1 MSGEGRLADVAA
13 AILVGGASTRMG
25 RDKAGL
31 ELEGTPAAVRLARLV
46 DALFGEVLLVGGA
59 PAPGAPG
66 RAVADPPGEPCS
78 LRGLV
83 GALGAA
89 RAPRVLVLAT
99 DLPLATPDL
108 LLALVAF
115 PEADVVAPRTAA
127 GLEPLCALYRREAAL
142 PVARARLAR
151 GALSLQGLLGELSL
165 ATLAD
170 ADLAAVDPDGSALLN
185 VNTPED
191 LARARALLA
200 ARRAAADAPRPAR
213 AGRA

>member
-1 MSGEGRLADVAA
+1 MSGAGRLADVAA
-13 AILVGGASTRMG
+13 AILVGGASIRMG
-25 RDKAGL
+25 RDKSAL
-31 ELEGTPAAVRLARLV
+31 ELEGTPAAARLARLAA
-46 DALFGEVLLVGGA
+46 ALFGDVILVGGV
-59 PAPGAPG
+59 PPPGTPG

-83 GALGAA
+83 GALAAA

-99 DLPLATPDL
+99 DLALATPDL

-115 PEADVVAPRTAA
+115 PEADVVVPRSAG
-127 GLEPLCALYRREAAL
+127 GLEPLCALYRREAVL

-151 GALSLQGLLGELSL
+151 GALSLQGVLGELSL
-165 ATLAD
+165 AVLAG

-200 ARRAAADAPRPAR
+200 ARRMDVSAARAAR